1 MKEFVEKLIER
12 LEENVKSCEISM
24 KFKFAYN
31 RDYQYVD
38 GKRVAFNEC
47 VEIVNKL
54 VEEYNQ
60 DSTTIIETVRSN
72 RLDCEVPSD
81 YFEQITEVRVID
93 ELTEE
98 TKVFNQDSTKKN
110 QWGSNKNMT
119 LDEAIK
125 HAEETAQKKYTEG
138 MLCHAN
144 PNDDLLDKCI
154 ECAKE
159 HEQLAEWLRELKT
172 LKYSGGWIPV
182 TERLPEIGENE
193 FYPDVIITDKNG
205 VVEIA
210 IYNEQDEEWYVMD
223 IYSEEYEVKKD
234 VVAWQPLL
242 DPYKPEE
249 KPKFSNEE
257 LDRIMDKILDT
268 TQEET
273 NFYAERFNRVL

>member
-1 MKEFVEKLIER
+1 MKEFVEKLIKR

-110 QWGSNKNMT
+110 
-119 LDEAIK
+119 
-125 HAEETAQKKYTEG
+125 
-138 MLCHAN
+138 
-144 PNDDLLDKCI
+144 
-154 ECAKE
+154 
-159 HEQLAEWLRELKT
+159 
-172 LKYSGGWIPV
+172 
-182 TERLPEIGENE
+182 
-193 FYPDVIITDKNG
+193 
-205 VVEIA
+205 
-210 IYNEQDEEWYVMD
+210 
-223 IYSEEYEVKKD
+223 
-234 VVAWQPLL
+234 
-242 DPYKPEE
+242 
-249 KPKFSNEE
+249 
-257 LDRIMDKILDT
+257 
-268 TQEET
+268 
-273 NFYAERFNRVL
+273 